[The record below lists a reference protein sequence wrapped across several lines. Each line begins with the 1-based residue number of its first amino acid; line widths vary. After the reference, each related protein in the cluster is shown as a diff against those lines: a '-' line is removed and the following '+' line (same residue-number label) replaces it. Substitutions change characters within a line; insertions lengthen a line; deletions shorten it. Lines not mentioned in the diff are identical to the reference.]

1 MNVPDCY
8 IEKLDKLL
16 EKKDHC
22 HGVELFYLYK
32 DLFDIKCVFGIYR
45 VGIDE
50 NYDRLID
57 ALVKIEIEI
66 AIMLCNY
73 EESQKRKGYYESKS

>member
-1 MNVPDCY
+1 MKVPDEY
-8 IEKLDKLL
+8 IEKLNKLL
-16 EKKDHC
+16 EKKEHC

-32 DLFDIKCVFGIYR
+32 DLYDIKYVFGIYR
-45 VGIDE
+45 AGIDE
-50 NYDRLID
+50 NFDRLID

-73 EESQKRKGYYESKS
+73 EESQKRKSYEGKS